1 MAIIS
6 QKSQWLSR
14 IMTNHSFRSNQR
26 ILSSLMLMQTE
37 NSQSRQTSTTSSSK
51 GQAISINNLG
61 LGGIVTNSD
70 NNKPKLDLTFED
82 SKTAFKSKTTLE
94 LMRGLLVF
102 QLCSI
107 NFLIEN
113 QKPVNANKLFKF
125 VLRAN

>member
-1 MAIIS
+1 MTILGP
-6 QKSQWLSR
+6 KSQWLAR
-14 IMTNHSFRSNQR
+14 LMTNNKNSHSLLFSLKQFENNQVR
-26 ILSSLMLMQTE
+26 
-37 NSQSRQTSTTSSSK
+37 NTSTTSSSK
-51 GQAISINNLG
+51 GQSISINSLG
-61 LGGIVTNSD
+61 VSSIVANPD

-113 QKPVNANKLFKF
+113 QKSVSFNYKSIKTC
-125 VLRAN
+125 VLNNL